1 MADNEEA
8 KDENTYL
15 FDPESATEMARLIEQ
30 DRFTTEATGG
40 PFSGIPAPDSLRQIL
55 DLACG
60 PGSWVL
66 DVAFA
71 LPDAEVAGVDIS
83 KTMTDYAHARAR
95 SQGLSN
101 ASFGVMDITK
111 PLDFA
116 DASFDLINARA
127 LVAVL
132 RREHWQPFI
141 AECQRV
147 LRPGGILRLSEPI
160 DGGNTNS
167 PAFERLQELGALMM
181 KRAGYG
187 FSVDGRTYALSPIL
201 PGLLRAS
208 GFQDVHTLAYAM
220 EFSAGMPA
228 WADVYHNY
236 EVIIHAG
243 TEAFVKTGV
252 ATAEE
257 VERLFQRMIIEMNQD
272 DFRGMW
278 HMITILGTKPL
289 EKA

>member
-1 MADNEEA
+1 MPDNNKAE
-8 KDENTYL
+8 DSNTYI
-15 FDPESATEMARLIEQ
+15 FDSESPTEMARLIEL
-30 DRFTTEATGG
+30 DRYITKAIGG
-40 PFSGIPAPDSLRQIL
+40 PLSGAPSPASLRQVL

-60 PGSWVL
+60 PGGWVL
-66 DVAFA
+66 DVSFA

-83 KTMTDYAHARAR
+83 KTMTDYARARAR
-95 SQGLSN
+95 SQGITN

-116 DASFDLINARA
+116 DSSFDLVNARA
-127 LVAVL
+127 LIAVL
-132 RREHWQPFI
+132 RKENWQPFI
-141 AECQRV
+141 AECKRI
-147 LRPGGILRLSEPI
+147 LRPGGTLRLTELI

-167 PAFERLQELGALMM
+167 PAFERLQELGSLVL

-187 FSVDGRTYALSPIL
+187 FSVDGRTYGLSPTL

-208 GFQDVHTLAYAM
+208 GFQNVHTLAHAL
-220 EFSAGMPA
+220 EFSAGAPA

-236 EVIIHAG
+236 EVVIQAG

-257 VERLFQRMIIEMNQD
+257 VEHLFQHMIIEMHQD

-289 EKA
+289 DE

>member
-1 MADNEEA
+1 MSDKEEA
-8 KDENTYL
+8 QNESTYI
-15 FDPESATEMARLIEQ
+15 FDSESATEMARLIEQ
-30 DRFTTEATGG
+30 GRFTTKATGG
-40 PFSGIPAPDSLRQIL
+40 PLSGIPSPDSLRQIL

-60 PGSWVL
+60 PGGWVL

-71 LPDAEVAGVDIS
+71 LPDVEVAGVDIS
-83 KTMTDYAHARAR
+83 KTMTDYARARAR

-116 DASFDLINARA
+116 DSSFDLVNARA
-127 LVAVL
+127 LIAVL
-132 RREHWQPFI
+132 RKEAWLPFI
-141 AECQRV
+141 TECKRV
-147 LRPGGILRLSEPI
+147 LRPGGTLRLTELI
-160 DGGNTNS
+160 DGGSTNS
-167 PAFERLQELGALMM
+167 PAFERLQELGSLVM

-187 FSVDGRTYALSPIL
+187 FSVDGRTYGLSPIL
-201 PGLLRAS
+201 PGLLRSS
-208 GFQDVHTLAYAM
+208 GFQNVHTLAYAA
-220 EFSAGMPA
+220 EFSADTPA
-228 WADVYHNY
+228 WADVYRNY
-236 EVIIHAG
+236 EVIIQAG

-257 VERLFQRMIIEMNQD
+257 VQQLFQSMMIEMNQD

-289 EKA
+289 DE